1 MRKSWWFFLAVL
13 FVSIETPNAHADSTY
28 NLVSGFSSSSNPN
41 GVWTYDYNGTPFTSA
56 QGSSS
61 VNGTGLPGWW
71 TAKPVPNSLLIAQNV
86 TGSPVVFSTVTL
98 PNNYLWLDPES
109 GSVSVIFTAPS
120 TGSYDINGNFLGVD
134 THGNSH
140 PVSIMDN
147 GTVVWNGTIASYG
160 QDDTFSFIEA
170 LKAGDTITFDVGTG
184 STGCTY
190 CFLGTGLEGT
200 ITESSPTNTPE
211 PATLSLLGLGLL
223 GLSFKRFRKAS

>member
-1 MRKSWWFFLAVL
+1 MRKSWWFFVAVL
-13 FVSIETPNAHADSTY
+13 FVSIETPSARADSTY
-28 NLVSGFSSSSNPN
+28 NLVSEFSSSSNPN
-41 GVWTYDYNGTPFTSA
+41 GVWTYDYNGAPFTSA

-71 TAKPVPNSLLIAQNV
+71 TGKPVPNSLLIAQNV

-140 PVSIMDN
+140 PVSVLDN
-147 GTVVWNGTIASYG
+147 GTVVWSGTIASYG
-160 QDDTFSFIEA
+160 QDDTFSLIEA
-170 LKAGDTITFDVGTG
+170 LNPGDSITFEVGTG
-184 STGCTY
+184 SAGCTY
-190 CFLGTGLEGT
+190 CFLGTGLQGT

-223 GLSFKRFRKAS
+223 GLGFKRFRKAS